1 MKVNIQATHDAKI
14 ELETEPSWPILKLK
28 EAISGHEKQTK
39 GSELPAGCIR
49 LIFAGKILKDA
60 DTVEGCGIK
69 EGNTVHMVKSQK
81 KPEVAAA
88 NTASD
93 APKSTPA
100 VPATQPAQSQSL
112 PPLNEMNMASLLGGS
127 PMLPNLDDPAMMEA
141 SQQMMQNPVVRD
153 QLISMMTSNP
163 ELIRAAMSMNPMY
176 QQMPPEMQEM
186 MLNPEMIRMVMEMTA
201 GGREAPAQAAT
212 TGVPPNFQN
221 LFQSLNSAAPTAP
234 AAQASSE
241 PPEIRFASQLQQL
254 QDMGFFDRDENLQAL
269 LMTGGNVNAAVER
282 LLNNFQQ

>member
-14 ELETEPSWPILKLK
+14 ELEVEPSWSILQLK
-28 EAISGHEKQTK
+28 EAISENEKQTK
-39 GSELPAGCIR
+39 GSDLPVGCIR

-60 DTVEGCGIK
+60 DSVEGCGIK

-81 KPEVAAA
+81 KPEVAATDKNA
-88 NTASD
+88 D

-100 VPATQPAQSQSL
+100 GPATQPAQSQPL
-112 PPLNEMNMASLLGGS
+112 PPLNDMNMASLLGGS
-127 PMLPNLDDPAMMEA
+127 AMLPDMDDPAMMEA
-141 SQQMMQNPVVRD
+141 SQQMMQNPAVRD

-163 ELIRAAMSMNPMY
+163 ELMRAAMSMNPMF

-186 MLNPEMIRMVMEMTA
+186 MMNPEMIRMVIEMTSA
-201 GGREAPAQAAT
+201 GRGVPSQAS
-212 TGVPPNFQN
+212 TGVPPSFQN
-221 LFQSLNSAAPTAP
+221 LFQSLNSAAPTAS

-241 PPEIRFASQLQQL
+241 PPEVRFASQLQQL

-282 LLNNFQQ
+282 LLNNFKQ